1 MDFHI
6 TWYKCFPHWDDVQWP
21 WPGSITQR
29 SRSHKTFKGQEYT
42 CSCPSYNLPMHWSFG
57 RGYSPPFVCLH
68 LVKMVQKSLLRP
80 CRFKMFYWWIFTVCS
95 VFERND
101 FDDGVEGK
109 MVGKKVVCVSEWES
123 RYNHFV
129 FTPRFWWWCRK
140 ACLKPC
146 LYRKFYLC
154 IYYNITVLL
163 KGGEQVT
170 SWSSV

>member
-1 MDFHI
+1 MYFHI

-109 MVGKKVVCVSEWES
+109 MVGKK
-123 RYNHFV
+123 
-129 FTPRFWWWCRK
+129 
-140 ACLKPC
+140 
-146 LYRKFYLC
+146 LY
-154 IYYNITVLL
+154 VLL
-163 KGGEQVT
+163 SEKADTTILYSLLVFDDGAEKLV
-170 SWSSV
+170 WSPVYIESSTCVFITI